1 VLIHGAFAAAIP
13 TILAF
18 YFICRAELISG
29 VRIAAPIVLA
39 QCEGQEGIGE
49 AQKDFRRGSHT
60 VLSPINLDVLT
71 GNGNMFNTRRKLII
85 YYRKKNNV

>member
-1 VLIHGAFAAAIP
+1 MLIHGAFAAAIP

-39 QCEGQEGIGE
+39 HCEGQEGIGE
-49 AQKDFRRGSHT
+49 AQKDVRHGSPI
-60 VLSPINLDVLT
+60 VLSPINLAVLT
-71 GNGNMFNTRRKLII
+71 GNGNMFSTRRKLII
-85 YYRKKNNV
+85 FL